1 MGTFTSDTYKSIRN
15 SNTITGNTMNQLYIA
30 NDETVVQQG
39 IIEYFRRKNPK
50 LLFNRI
56 HQNDG
61 VLFYETKPGDP
72 KYISILFEFK
82 LQTDLNNNTNLA
94 KKLCQTL
101 VYLKRMDESTNLK
114 TPKVVAVVDK
124 DEFVFFHTNEMI
136 KFLALDVDWNT
147 KSAHDAHA
155 KLPDLYESIL
165 ADLENGDLV
174 PQYHK
179 MTENSLPIIYR
190 EVINYCN
197 DSIQKR
203 PVTANKI
210 KKAFDYWEEDVLKS
224 KMKSNDSVNLF
235 VQLFTNPLA
244 NKLNKDREDGVLI
257 TESFGNNKIKVNTTT
272 FGYLM
277 SGFDVQNFTNTEKK
291 KIITTQD
298 TLIED
303 AERRRI
309 GAFYT
314 REVWAEC
321 ANEYLESV
329 FPNFR
334 QDISVGVWDASA
346 GTGNLTRGRSYS
358 KLLQTT
364 LEKSDADTILQAG
377 LNNSSNVLD
386 FDRLSTSNQYLP
398 KEINDFINNCDEI
411 VSLQN
416 PPYGTSTNFGSSSKE
431 GISNTVVKDLMKQEG
446 LGSCSDQLFA
456 QFLFQDID
464 LHKKSGKKVHVAYFF
479 KPIFFTGPDY
489 QTLRNHMAKTHKFVK
504 GFVFNAKEFSGVKTW
519 PLIFAIFECGV
530 EDESQNFT
538 FDVLERQGID
548 VVKIGEKTFYNT
560 DIKKSAKGWLKQGW
574 VNKKDTETFVPTING
589 FDIPTNNKGVKDTV
603 KPNFIG
609 FLHNNA
615 NKVQYNPQYVGLYT
629 MPFASSHGV
638 SFDKDGFKE
647 AVMMFSAR
655 KLVKLNWL
663 NDQDEY
669 LEPDMNHEQYEN
681 FYHMSIVKS
690 MFSESSNQ
698 TAWLNKEYDGNNYRV
713 KNEFFP
719 FTKEHIQKKINKD
732 ATVTIFNDFEI
743 SDDRYIAKMLYRD
756 GMFDNLSETCQNI
769 LREYFKLYSK
779 YVNRISNEGWDIGYT
794 QLKKLLTEKEK
805 QNFEV
810 LLNELDNEM
819 LPLVYELGFLMK

>member
-1 MGTFTSDTYKSIRN
+1 MGTFTSQIYQSIKTTN
-15 SNTITGNTMNQLYIA
+15 SLTGNTVNQLVIA
-30 NDETVVQQG
+30 KDETVVQQG
-39 IIEYFRRKNPK
+39 VIEYFKRKNPK
-50 LLFNRI
+50 LIFNRI
-56 HQNDG
+56 LKNDG
-61 VLFYETKPGDP
+61 VLFDNSKPGDP

-82 LQTDLNNNTNLA
+82 LKTDLKNLPNLA

-101 VYLKRMDESTNLK
+101 IYLKRMDESTTLK
-114 TPKVVAVVDK
+114 TPKVVAIVDK
-124 DEFVFFHTNEMI
+124 DEFVFFHTNQMV
-136 KFLALDVDWNT
+136 KFLALDVEWDT
-147 KSAHDAHA
+147 KSAHDAHTN
-155 KLPDLYESIL
+155 LPELYQNIL
-165 ADLENGDLV
+165 TDLESDKLL

-179 MTENSLPIIYR
+179 ITENSLPIIYDQ
-190 EVINYCN
+190 VINYCGN
-197 DSIQKR
+197 SIQKR

-210 KKAFDYWEEDVLKS
+210 KKAFDYWEEDVLKT

-235 VQLFTNPLA
+235 VQLFTNPLS
-244 NKLNKDREDGVLI
+244 NKINQDRKDGVLI
-257 TESFGNNKIKVNTTT
+257 TESFGNNKIKVDTRT

-277 SGFDVQNFTNTEKK
+277 NGFDVQNFTNIEKK
-291 KIITTQD
+291 KIISTQD

-321 ANEYLESV
+321 GNEYLESE
-329 FPNFR
+329 FSSFR
-334 QDISVGVWDASA
+334 HNSSFGVWDASA

-377 LNNSSNVLD
+377 LNKGSNVFD
-386 FDRLSTSNQYLP
+386 FDRLSTSNMYLP
-398 KEINDFINNCDEI
+398 REINDFLNSCNEVI
-411 VSLQN
+411 SLQN
-416 PPYGTSTNFGSSSKE
+416 PPYGTSTNFGSSSKQ

-464 LHKKSGKKVHVAYFF
+464 LHKKTGKKIHIAYFF

-489 QTLRNHMAKTHKFVK
+489 QTLRDYMSKTHKFKK

-530 EDESQNFT
+530 EDKSQNFT
-538 FDVLERQGID
+538 FDVLERRGVD

-560 DIKKSAKGWLKQGW
+560 DNKKSAKEWLKQGW
-574 VNKKDTETFVPTING
+574 INKKDTEIFVPTING
-589 FDIPTNNKGVKDTV
+589 FENPTNNKGVKDTV

-615 NKVQYNPQYVGLYT
+615 NKVQYNTQYVGLYT

-669 LEPDMNHEQYEN
+669 LYPNVNHDKYED
-681 FYHMSIVKS
+681 FYHMSIIKS
-690 MFSESSNQ
+690 IFSESSNQ
-698 TAWLNKEYDGNNYRV
+698 TAWLCKEYKGNNYRI

-719 FTKEHIQKKINKD
+719 FTKQHIEKKIDKL
-732 ATVTIFNDFEI
+732 ATVSIYNDFEI
-743 SDDRYIAKMLYRD
+743 SEDRYVAKMLYND
-756 GMFDNLSETCQNI
+756 GVFDKLSESCRII
-769 LREYFKLYSK
+769 LREYFKLYCK
-779 YVNRISNEGWDIGYT
+779 YVDRISDEGWDIGYA
-794 QLKKLLTEKEK
+794 QLKKIMTEKEK
-805 QNFEV
+805 LTFET
-810 LLNELDNEM
+810 LINNLDDEM

>member
-1 MGTFTSDTYKSIRN
+1 MRTVTSKMNQTLSAC
-15 SNTITGNTMNQLYIA
+15 TVNQLYIA
-30 NDETVVQQG
+30 NDETVVQQSV
-39 IIEYFRRKNPK
+39 IEYFRRRNPK
-50 LLFNRI
+50 LNFNRI
-56 HQNDG
+56 YKSDG
-61 VLFYETKPGDP
+61 ILFDNVSKGDP
-72 KYISILFEFK
+72 KYVSILFEFK
-82 LQTDLNNNTNLA
+82 LQTNLHSYINLA

-101 VYLKRMDESTNLK
+101 VYLKRMDESTNHK
-114 TPKVVAVVDK
+114 TPKVVAIVDK
-124 DEFVFFHTNEMI
+124 DEFVFFHTNQMI
-136 KFLALDVDWNT
+136 KFLALDVDWGT
-147 KSAHDAHA
+147 KSAHDAYV
-155 KLPDLYESIL
+155 KLPLLYENIL
-165 ADLENGDLV
+165 IDLESGYLI

-179 MTENSLPIIYR
+179 ITQNSLPVIYN

-197 DSIQKR
+197 NSSQKR

-210 KKAFDYWEEDVLKS
+210 KRAFDYWEEDVLKS

-244 NKLNKDREDGVLI
+244 NKLNTDREDGVLL
-257 TESFGNNKIKVNTTT
+257 TESFGNNKIQVNTVK

-277 SGFDVQNFTNTEKK
+277 NGFDVQNFTNTEKK
-291 KIITTQD
+291 KIISTQD

-321 ANEYLESV
+321 GNEYLESV
-329 FPNFR
+329 FGSFR
-334 QDISVGVWDASA
+334 QDTSFGVWDASA

-364 LEKSDADTILQAG
+364 LEKSDADTILQVS
-377 LNNSSNVLD
+377 NNGSKVMD
-386 FDRLSTSNQYLP
+386 FDRLSVSNQFLP
-398 KEINDFINNCDEI
+398 KEINEFINSCDEI
-411 VSLQN
+411 ISLQN

-431 GISNTVVKDLMKQEG
+431 GISNTIVKELMKKEE

-464 LHKKSGKKVHVAYFF
+464 LHKKTGKNVHVAYFF

-489 QTLRNHMAKTHKFVK
+489 QSLRAYMAKTHKFRK

-560 DIKKSAKGWLKQGW
+560 DNKKSAKDWLKQGW
-574 VNKKDTETFVPTING
+574 VNKKDTEIFVPTING
-589 FDIPTNNKGVKDTV
+589 FEIPTNNKGVKNTM

-615 NKVQYNPQYVGLYT
+615 NKVQYNPQYVGMYT
-629 MPFASSHGV
+629 MPFASSHGI

-647 AVMMFSAR
+647 AIMMFSAR

-669 LEPDMNHEQYEN
+669 LAPNEHHEQYEN

-690 MFSESSNQ
+690 IFSESSNQ
-698 TAWLNKEYDGNNYRV
+698 TAWLNKEYNGSNYRV

-719 FTKEHIQKKINKD
+719 FTKGQIRKKINED
-732 ATVTIFNDFEI
+732 AIISIFNDFEI
-743 SDDRYIAKMLYRD
+743 SDDRYIANLLYNH
-756 GMFDNLSETCQNI
+756 GVFDKLPESCQNI
-769 LREYFKLYSK
+769 LREYFKIYSK
-779 YVNRISNEGWDIGYT
+779 YINRISEEGWDIGYI
-794 QLKKLLTEKEK
+794 QLKKNMTEKEK
-805 QNFEV
+805 QNFEI
-810 LLNELDNEM
+810 LLCGLDSEM